1 MSKNDW
7 TNKLRDQLADYQE
20 PVSRDLWA
28 GIESSLAHQNISE
41 KATAEKTIVN
51 EATEATTEVLGK
63 NARLLSIRRWS
74 AAAAAVALLGI
85 GGSYVYLHQN
95 ANQETGKTASS
106 LAVNQGKTASSLAVN
121 QKIGSSATSTSLAA
135 DYKSAERLA
144 GDNPKMPLSRRGSAD
159 LQPLSHRSSA
169 DLQSAA
175 SSKANHD
182 LLVEAISDASSPNST
197 SLAADCKSAE
207 RLAVAEQSAERLAVD
222 NKKQQAS
229 MASNYE
235 LYDFSNSK
243 SHGIDWSVNLY
254 AENMVANSQSSPSL
268 GAMVASDPSSGGQ
281 FYDNGVLVP
290 PGDFADKTTFFAA
303 AAPLLRA
310 SRYQKA
316 KHHAPLSVG
325 MQVGVGI
332 MPRLTLSTGV
342 VYTRTS
348 SDFQPNGVDDYT
360 VHQVLH
366 YVGVPL
372 GVNYR
377 VWSKN
382 GFSAYVMAGGE
393 ADFNVKNDTEDS
405 GYKED
410 AKLDRPQFSAKA
422 SLGLQYDV
430 APQVGLYMEPGA
442 KYYFDNGSSIENT
455 FKDKKLNFNFQFG
468 LRWNIGK

>member
-144 GDNPKMPLSRRGSAD
+144 GDNPKMPLSRRGSLD
-159 LQPLSHRSSA
+159 LQSLSHRGSA
-169 DLQSAA
+169 GLQSAA
-175 SSKANHD
+175 SSKANHG

-235 LYDFSNSK
+235 SYDFSNSK

>member
-28 GIESSLAHQNISE
+28 GIESSLAHQNTSE

-159 LQPLSHRSSA
+159 LQLWSHRSSA
-169 DLQSAA
+169 GLQSAA
-175 SSKANHD
+175 INKANHY
-182 LLVEAISDASSPNST
+182 LLVEAISDAISPNST

-235 LYDFSNSK
+235 SYDFSNSK